1 MKICGLQILLPLCS
15 LKKGANIIV
24 NLSAS
29 NDIIGKSDYRRIIVK
44 AQSGSLLCTYMY
56 ANAGIGESTT
66 DMVYSGH
73 SIISENGALSVESER
88 FSKCVR
94 HMESFSDRCGCF

>member
-1 MKICGLQILLPLCS
+1 
-15 LKKGANIIV
+15 
-24 NLSAS
+24 
-29 NDIIGKSDYRRIIVK
+29 
-44 AQSGSLLCTYMY
+44 MY

-88 FSKCVR
+88 FSNGIIIFDTDLQKIESER
-94 HMESFSDRCGCF
+94 KRSNTFQKSSLMENENI

>member
-1 MKICGLQILLPLCS
+1 
-15 LKKGANIIV
+15 
-24 NLSAS
+24 
-29 NDIIGKSDYRRIIVK
+29 
-44 AQSGSLLCTYMY
+44 MY

-88 FSKCVR
+88 FSNGIIIFDTDLQKI
-94 HMESFSDRCGCF
+94 